1 MEVITIDDLLVV
13 DYGVWRGVGDA
24 VNAILSVL
32 ARRSYE
38 RRQDLD
44 YERDFDVYFCPRCTY
59 AVRTTRLAVQR
70 RGVPKCPLHGVDAVK
85 FSRRAFFARERELFE
100 RLESR
105 LGGVLAV
112 FAEAAEA
119 YAGRPPLEWRL
130 RIPPVVELK
139 PNADPTVFRYVPWD
153 DAVDAVFYYLEV
165 PRQKRAFEILMRGAL
180 RLGLAFHAVV
190 HYADEPPPGAVRDGE
205 SGIYVVYAGP
215 EGRAPDAA
223 T

>member
-1 MEVITIDDLLVV
+1 MELITLDDIPIFAY
-13 DYGVWRGVGDA
+13 DVWRGVDDA
-24 VNAILSVL
+24 ANNILSEL

-44 YERDFDVYFCPRCTY
+44 YEKEFVVYFCPVCTY
-59 AVRTTRLAVQR
+59 AARTTRLAVQK
-70 RGVPKCPLHGVDAVK
+70 RGVPKCPLHGADMAK
-85 FSRRAFFARERELFE
+85 FNRQAYFMREHELFE
-100 RLESR
+100 RLESK
-105 LGGVLAV
+105 LKDVLAL

-165 PRQKRAFEILMRGAL
+165 PRQRRAFEILMRGAV

-190 HYADEPPPGAVRDGE
+190 HYADEPPPGAVQDGE
-205 SGIYVVYAGP
+205 SKVYVVYAKP
-215 EGRAPDAA
+215 
-223 T
+223 